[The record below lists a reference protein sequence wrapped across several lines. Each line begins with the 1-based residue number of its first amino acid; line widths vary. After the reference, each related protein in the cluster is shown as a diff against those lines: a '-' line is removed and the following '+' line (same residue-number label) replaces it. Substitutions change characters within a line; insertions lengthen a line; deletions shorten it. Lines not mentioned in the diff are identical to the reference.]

1 MEYVYAALLL
11 HKLKQNITEDSVK
24 NVVQAAGVS
33 PDEVRVK
40 ALVAAL
46 GEVNIE
52 EALKAAPVAVA
63 GASISAGGGAASSAG
78 AAPEQPRKKKRRK
91 KRRTMKLSKACRR
104 SLVRHSLPSFLKFLL
119 FCRVTVNLQ

>member
-24 NVVQAAGVS
+24 SVVKAAGVS
-33 PDEVRVK
+33 PDDVRVK

-46 GEVNIE
+46 SEVNIE

-63 GASISAGGGAASSAG
+63 AAAPAAG
-78 AAPEQPRKKKRRK
+78 AAPAAAAKAEEKKDEK
-91 KRRTMKLSKACRR
+91 KEEEALEGLS
-104 SLVRHSLPSFLKFLL
+104 SLFG
-119 FCRVTVNLQ
+119 

>member
-24 NVVQAAGVS
+24 NVVQAAGVT
-33 PDEVRVK
+33 PDDVRVK

-46 GEVNIE
+46 SEVQID

-63 GASISAGGGAASSAG
+63 GAAAPAAAGPAAAGGTGAAGGGEAPPKEEEKKEEEALEGLSS
-78 AAPEQPRKKKRRK
+78 
-91 KRRTMKLSKACRR
+91 
-104 SLVRHSLPSFLKFLL
+104 L
-119 FCRVTVNLQ
+119 FG

>member
-24 NVVQAAGVS
+24 SVVKAAGVA
-33 PDEVRVK
+33 PDDVRVK

-46 GEVNIE
+46 SEVNIE

-63 GASISAGGGAASSAG
+63 AAAPAGGAAPAAAAAKPEEKKDEKKEEEALEGLSS
-78 AAPEQPRKKKRRK
+78 
-91 KRRTMKLSKACRR
+91 
-104 SLVRHSLPSFLKFLL
+104 L
-119 FCRVTVNLQ
+119 FG